1 MWVVELCTYQGPHT
15 PVYGLLALL
24 LISPFMSVPLQLL
37 MSLLHKKGGGVA
49 LEHLFCELL
58 LVIRPDV
65 WGFGPDDRVITCTL
79 LSLVTRNIYLGFLT
93 S

>member
-1 MWVVELCTYQGPHT
+1 MELCAYEGPHT

-49 LEHLFCELL
+49 LEHLTSSSVSYCWLIEA
-58 LVIRPDV
+58 
-65 WGFGPDDRVITCTL
+65 WSFGPNDRVITCTL
-79 LSLVTRNIYLGFLT
+79 LSFVTRNIYLGFLT